1 MFRGVAFAFA
11 LSVFAITATVGLELW
26 TQSAQARATFGWSF
40 LWTSVWDPVA
50 LHFGALPFIYGTLV
64 SSLIALSIAVPFGI
78 GAAVCLAELLPT
90 RIADPAT
97 FLIELLVAVPS
108 VVYGLIGVFVL
119 VPIVRTLGGGVSS
132 VLGWIPLFAGP
143 VYGIGLLTAGILL
156 AVMIVPFI
164 VAISREV
171 LLAVPQS
178 QRDASLALGAT
189 RWETVWH
196 VVLPYARSG
205 IAGSII
211 LALARALGE
220 TMAVTMVIGNRPEIA
235 ASLFA
240 PAYSMAA
247 VIANEFAEATSK
259 LYVSALI
266 EVALVLFAITIVVN
280 ALARLLIAS
289 MSTGRSATACGR
301 APTAAGSSSSE
312 SCSPPSWW
320 RWAMLSVL
328 FLLLGYPPGRALSC
342 RSASSR
348 TCRPRA
354 RSAGAWPTPS
364 WAASLLVCAAL
375 VGRPS
380 FPGGVTWRSTGAARS
395 RPASGSPPT
404 C

>member
-1 MFRGVAFAFA
+1 VSRRFGRRPSRLADVGFRALAAGLA
-11 LSVFAITATVGLELW
+11 LSVLAITATIGVILW
-26 TQSAQARATFGWSF
+26 VDSSQARHTFGWPF
-40 LWTSVWDPVA
+40 LWTSIWDPVA
-50 LHFGALPFIYGTLV
+50 GHFGALPFIYGTLV
-64 SSLIALSIAVPFGI
+64 SALIALIIAVPLGV
-78 GAAVCLAELLPT
+78 GAAICLSELLPM
-90 RIADPAT
+90 RVADPAT

-108 VVYGLIGVFVL
+108 VVYGLVGVFVL
-119 VPIVRTLGGGVSS
+119 VPIVRNLGTAVSS

-171 LLAVPQS
+171 LLAVPHS
-178 QRDASLALGAT
+178 QRDAALALGAT

-205 IAGSII
+205 IMGSVI

-247 VIANEFAEATSK
+247 VIANEFAEATGK

-266 EVALVLFAITIVVN
+266 QIALVLFGITIVVN

-289 MSTGRSATACGR
+289 MNRQGASAA
-301 APTAAGSSSSE
+301 
-312 SCSPPSWW
+312 
-320 RWAMLSVL
+320 
-328 FLLLGYPPGRALSC
+328 
-342 RSASSR
+342 
-348 TCRPRA
+348 
-354 RSAGAWPTPS
+354 
-364 WAASLLVCAAL
+364 
-375 VGRPS
+375 
-380 FPGGVTWRSTGAARS
+380 
-395 RPASGSPPT
+395 
-404 C
+404 

>member
-1 MFRGVAFAFA
+1 LLQRPAVPDAGARSAGAVPGGPRRARPSPHSFAGRRPSRFADVAFRGAAFTFA
-11 LSVFAITATVGLELW
+11 LSVFVITATIGVELW
-26 TQSAQARATFGWSF
+26 TQSAQARAAFGWSF
-40 LWTSVWDPVA
+40 LWTSVWDPVE

-64 SSLIALSIAVPFGI
+64 TSLIALAIAVPFGI
-78 GAAVCLAELLPT
+78 GAAVCLAELLPPS
-90 RIADPAT
+90 IADPAP

-108 VVYGLIGVFVL
+108 VVYGLVGVFVL
-119 VPIVRTLGGGVSS
+119 VPIVRTLGGPVSD
-132 VLGWIPLFAGP
+132 VLGWIPLLAGP

-156 AVMIVPFI
+156 SVMIVPFI

-205 IAGSII
+205 IVGSII

-220 TMAVTMVIGNRPEIA
+220 TMAVTMVIGNRPQIV

-266 EVALVLFAITIVVN
+266 EVALVLFGITIVVN
-280 ALARLLIAS
+280 ALARLMIAG
-289 MSTGRSATACGR
+289 MRTGRSAMA
-301 APTAAGSSSSE
+301 
-312 SCSPPSWW
+312 
-320 RWAMLSVL
+320 
-328 FLLLGYPPGRALSC
+328 
-342 RSASSR
+342 
-348 TCRPRA
+348 
-354 RSAGAWPTPS
+354 
-364 WAASLLVCAAL
+364 
-375 VGRPS
+375 
-380 FPGGVTWRSTGAARS
+380 
-395 RPASGSPPT
+395 
-404 C
+404 

>member
-1 MFRGVAFAFA
+1 MTAPPPGTQRAPPRSVSRRVGGRPSRLADVGFRALAAGFAF
-11 LSVFAITATVGLELW
+11 SVFAITATIGIILW
-26 TQSAQARATFGWSF
+26 RDSSQARETFGWPF
-40 LWTSVWDPVA
+40 LWTSIWDPVA
-50 LHFGALPFIYGTLV
+50 GHFGALPFIYGTLV
-64 SSLIALSIAVPFGI
+64 SALIALVIAVPLGV
-78 GAAVCLAELLPT
+78 GAAICLSELLPM

-108 VVYGLIGVFVL
+108 VVYGLVGVFVL
-119 VPIVRTLGGGVSS
+119 VPIVRSLGTAVAS

-143 VYGIGLLTAGILL
+143 VYGIGLLTAGVLL

-171 LLAVPQS
+171 LLAVPHS
-178 QRDASLALGAT
+178 QRDAALALGAT

-205 IAGSII
+205 IMGSVI

-247 VIANEFAEATSK
+247 VIANEFAEATGK

-266 EVALVLFAITIVVN
+266 QVALVLFGITIVVN

-289 MSTGRSATACGR
+289 MNREGASAA
-301 APTAAGSSSSE
+301 
-312 SCSPPSWW
+312 
-320 RWAMLSVL
+320 
-328 FLLLGYPPGRALSC
+328 
-342 RSASSR
+342 
-348 TCRPRA
+348 
-354 RSAGAWPTPS
+354 
-364 WAASLLVCAAL
+364 
-375 VGRPS
+375 
-380 FPGGVTWRSTGAARS
+380 
-395 RPASGSPPT
+395 
-404 C
+404 

>member
-1 MFRGVAFAFA
+1 VLPQRPALRDAEPRGTVKRPGQVPGAPRTQQRRMGRPPSRVADLAFQGAALALA
-11 LSVFAITATVGLELW
+11 LSVFAITAIIGVELW
-26 TQSAQARATFGWSF
+26 TQSAQARTAFGWSF
-40 LWTSVWDPVA
+40 LWTSIWDPVQ
-50 LHFGALPFIYGTLV
+50 LQFGALPFIYGTLV
-64 SSLIALSIAVPFGI
+64 TSLIALAIAVPFGI
-78 GAAVCLAELLPT
+78 GAAVCLAELLPQ

-119 VPIVRTLGGGVSS
+119 VPIMRTLGGSVSA
-132 VLGWIPLFAGP
+132 VLGWIPLFSGP
-143 VYGIGLLTAGILL
+143 VYGIGLLTAGVLL
-156 AVMIVPFI
+156 SVMIVPFI

-205 IAGSII
+205 IVGSVI

-220 TMAVTMVIGNRPEIA
+220 TMAVTMVIGNRPEIS

-266 EVALVLFAITIVVN
+266 EVALVLFGITIVVN
-280 ALARLLIAS
+280 ALARLLIAG
-289 MSTGRSATACGR
+289 MRPGPTATA
-301 APTAAGSSSSE
+301 
-312 SCSPPSWW
+312 
-320 RWAMLSVL
+320 
-328 FLLLGYPPGRALSC
+328 
-342 RSASSR
+342 
-348 TCRPRA
+348 
-354 RSAGAWPTPS
+354 
-364 WAASLLVCAAL
+364 
-375 VGRPS
+375 
-380 FPGGVTWRSTGAARS
+380 
-395 RPASGSPPT
+395 
-404 C
+404 

>member
-1 MFRGVAFAFA
+1 VSRRLGRRPSRLADVGFRTLAAGFA
-11 LSVFAITATVGLELW
+11 LSVFAITATIGIILW
-26 TQSAQARATFGWSF
+26 MDSSQARGTFGWSF
-40 LWTSVWDPVA
+40 LWTSTWDPVA
-50 LHFGALPFIYGTLV
+50 GHFGALPFIYGTLV
-64 SSLIALSIAVPFGI
+64 SALIALVIAVPLGV
-78 GAAVCLAELLPT
+78 GAAICLSELLPM

-108 VVYGLIGVFVL
+108 VVYGLVGVFVL
-119 VPIVRTLGGGVSS
+119 VPIVRSVGTLVAS

-171 LLAVPQS
+171 LLAVPHS
-178 QRDASLALGAT
+178 QRDAALALGAT

-205 IAGSII
+205 IMGSVI

-247 VIANEFAEATSK
+247 VIANEFAEATGK

-266 EVALVLFAITIVVN
+266 QIALVLFGITIVVN

-289 MSTGRSATACGR
+289 MNREGASAA
-301 APTAAGSSSSE
+301 
-312 SCSPPSWW
+312 
-320 RWAMLSVL
+320 
-328 FLLLGYPPGRALSC
+328 
-342 RSASSR
+342 
-348 TCRPRA
+348 
-354 RSAGAWPTPS
+354 
-364 WAASLLVCAAL
+364 
-375 VGRPS
+375 
-380 FPGGVTWRSTGAARS
+380 
-395 RPASGSPPT
+395 
-404 C
+404 

>member
-1 MFRGVAFAFA
+1 VSRRLGRRPSRLADGGFRALAAGFA
-11 LSVFAITATVGLELW
+11 LSVLAITATIGIILW
-26 TQSAQARATFGWSF
+26 RDSSQARETFGWPF
-40 LWTSVWDPVA
+40 LWTSIWDPVA
-50 LHFGALPFIYGTLV
+50 GHFGALPFIYGTLV
-64 SSLIALSIAVPFGI
+64 SALIALVIAVPMGV
-78 GAAVCLAELLPT
+78 GAAICLSELLPV

-108 VVYGLIGVFVL
+108 VVYGLVGVFVL
-119 VPIVRTLGGGVSS
+119 VPIVRSLGTMVAS

-171 LLAVPQS
+171 LLAVPHS
-178 QRDASLALGAT
+178 QRDAALALGAT

-205 IAGSII
+205 IMGSVI

-247 VIANEFAEATSK
+247 VIANEFAEATGK

-266 EVALVLFAITIVVN
+266 QIALVLFGITIVVN

-289 MSTGRSATACGR
+289 MNREGASAA
-301 APTAAGSSSSE
+301 
-312 SCSPPSWW
+312 
-320 RWAMLSVL
+320 
-328 FLLLGYPPGRALSC
+328 
-342 RSASSR
+342 
-348 TCRPRA
+348 
-354 RSAGAWPTPS
+354 
-364 WAASLLVCAAL
+364 
-375 VGRPS
+375 
-380 FPGGVTWRSTGAARS
+380 
-395 RPASGSPPT
+395 
-404 C
+404 

>member
-1 MFRGVAFAFA
+1 VSRRLGRRPSRLADGGFRALAAGFA
-11 LSVFAITATVGLELW
+11 LSVLAITATIGIILW
-26 TQSAQARATFGWSF
+26 RDSSQARETFGWPF
-40 LWTSVWDPVA
+40 LWTSIWDPVA
-50 LHFGALPFIYGTLV
+50 GHFGALPFIYGTLV
-64 SSLIALSIAVPFGI
+64 SALIALVIAVPMGV
-78 GAAVCLAELLPT
+78 GAAICLSELLPM

-108 VVYGLIGVFVL
+108 VVYGLVGVFVL
-119 VPIVRTLGGGVSS
+119 VPIVRSLGTMVAS

-143 VYGIGLLTAGILL
+143 VYGIGLLTAGVLL

-171 LLAVPQS
+171 LLAVPHS
-178 QRDASLALGAT
+178 QRDAALALGAT

-205 IAGSII
+205 IMGSVI

-247 VIANEFAEATSK
+247 VIANEFAEATGK

-266 EVALVLFAITIVVN
+266 QIALVLFGITIVVN

-289 MSTGRSATACGR
+289 MNREGASAA
-301 APTAAGSSSSE
+301 
-312 SCSPPSWW
+312 
-320 RWAMLSVL
+320 
-328 FLLLGYPPGRALSC
+328 
-342 RSASSR
+342 
-348 TCRPRA
+348 
-354 RSAGAWPTPS
+354 
-364 WAASLLVCAAL
+364 
-375 VGRPS
+375 
-380 FPGGVTWRSTGAARS
+380 
-395 RPASGSPPT
+395 
-404 C
+404 